1 MRSYP
6 QNSPQAAA
14 RIIALA
20 MIADGSVCKKEL
32 DTFDRLNAHEQIGLD
47 KEEFHAVVHTFCEDL
62 LAAAHSSSGD
72 VCRVNPETLAELMAE
87 IDAHELRRK
96 LIALCVAV
104 VEADGHV
111 ADGESMVL
119 VAAVEHWGLEH
130 EVLMSGDQHV

>member
-20 MIADGSVCKKEL
+20 MIADGSLCKKEL
-32 DTFDRLNAHEQIGLD
+32 DTFDRLDAHEQIGLD

-62 LAAAHSSSGD
+62 LAAAHSRSGD

-130 EVLMSGDQHV
+130 EVLMSGHQHV

>member
-1 MRSYP
+1 MRSYA

-14 RIIALA
+14 RVIALA
-20 MIADGSVCKKEL
+20 MIADGSLSKKEL
-32 DTFDRLNAHEQIGLD
+32 DTFDRLNAHEQLGLD

-62 LAAAHSSSGD
+62 LAAAHSSSGNM
-72 VCRVNPETLAELMAE
+72 CRVNPETLAKLMAE

-111 ADGESMVL
+111 ADGESLVL

-130 EVLMSGDQHV
+130 EVLMAGGQHV